1 MKDLKFKFPIGDKI
15 LVSIYILLVVWLIYD
30 NMHSPQKD
38 PIQLTIIALFM
49 GVFAIRFKELAKYDM
64 SLSLPLE
71 DAEKNDHRLG
81 KDIEDLSGAVL
92 GVGGMF
98 FIYQYLTSPY
108 IEGGTRWLDN
118 IYFFGQPIFQFFVIF
133 LLAVMIGAWTRKV
146 SWEIKSMVDVAL
158 IASLIVMHISYLS
171 IAWTT
176 MPGWGQFD
184 HWFSDGFSLV
194 QSFFT
199 IGFWIVGL
207 SSNVAESFDEAMR
220 KQ

>member
-133 LLAVMIGAWTRKV
+133 FACSDDWCLDK
-146 SWEIKSMVDVAL
+146 KS
-158 IASLIVMHISYLS
+158 
-171 IAWTT
+171 
-176 MPGWGQFD
+176 
-184 HWFSDGFSLV
+184 
-194 QSFFT
+194 
-199 IGFWIVGL
+199 
-207 SSNVAESFDEAMR
+207 
-220 KQ
+220 